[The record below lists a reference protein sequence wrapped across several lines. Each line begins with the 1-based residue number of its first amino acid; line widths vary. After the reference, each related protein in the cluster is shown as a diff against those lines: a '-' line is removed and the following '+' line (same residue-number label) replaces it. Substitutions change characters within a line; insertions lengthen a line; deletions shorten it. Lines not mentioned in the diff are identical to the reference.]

1 MLNDWIWLE
10 AAIQLNT
17 LDTYPVHHPKPVK
30 LLFLKKKKPPAYAEG
45 FGVSAVNTLG
55 Y

>member
-1 MLNDWIWLE
+1 MSGLGWKQPFI
-10 AAIQLNT
+10 LNT
-17 LDTYPVHHPKPVK
+17 LDTYPAHHPKEVK
-30 LLFLKKKKPPAYAEG
+30 LLFKKKKKPPACAEG